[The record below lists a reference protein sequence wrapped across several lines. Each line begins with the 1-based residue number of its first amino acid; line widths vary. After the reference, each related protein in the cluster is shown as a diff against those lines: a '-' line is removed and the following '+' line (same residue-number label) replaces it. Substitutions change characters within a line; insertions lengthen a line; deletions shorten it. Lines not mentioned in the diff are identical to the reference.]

1 MNAINGLASLQTK
14 DPFTSEGIS
23 VYFRGGGIM

>member
-14 DPFTSEGIS
+14 DPFSPGIS
-23 VYFRGGGIM
+23 VYFGVESIT